1 MASYINPIITTLM
14 NTYHLA
20 IDLGATSGRALL
32 ATFDGHKIVSEEIS
46 RFRYPMIP
54 LAGHLHWN
62 LPLIYEEVLKA
73 MKIAAEKMKAA
84 GTRLSSVG
92 IDSWGCD
99 VAYFYADGSL
109 AGLPYCYRDAHTAG
123 AAEIFCKEFGKDR
136 LYSITGIQF
145 MDFNTVFQ
153 LHTLRRNGAR
163 ILDSADKILF
173 IPDALAYMLTGNAV
187 TEFTVAST
195 SQMLNLVT
203 GDFDD
208 DVLYALGLSRDKFGP
223 MTRPGQTIGVLTPE
237 LQKHTGLGPVPVVAV
252 AGHDTAS
259 AVAGIPAPDSDCA
272 YLSCGTWALLG
283 IEADHFNV
291 SESARKYNFTN
302 EGGINGTTRFLKNIC
317 GMWIFEC
324 VRKELGLED
333 MDIALLAASC
343 LDSSCDTI
351 INPDDPAFANPSS
364 MTEAIQSY
372 CASNGLDAPVTYADY
387 TRVIFRSLA
396 ARVAQVL
403 GYLREITNKDIR
415 RLHVIGGG
423 SLNGHLMAM
432 LAETT
437 GLPVVAG
444 PAECTALGNILLQ
457 IAATNTPDSPC
468 SLRDIALNS
477 CKTKTY
483 NP

>member
-1 MASYINPIITTLM
+1 M

-32 ATFDGHKIVSEEIS
+32 ATFDGQKIASEEIS
-46 RFRYPMIP
+46 RFRYPMVP

-73 MKIAAEKMKAA
+73 LKIAAGKMNAA
-84 GTRLSSVG
+84 GLQISSIG

-99 VAYFYADGSL
+99 VAYFYTDGSL
-109 AGLPYCYRDAHTAG
+109 AGLPYCYRDTHTTG

-136 LYSITGIQF
+136 LYNSTGIQF

-153 LHTLRRNGAR
+153 LHTLRRNGAEV
-163 ILDSADKILF
+163 LDSADKILF

-195 SQMLNLVT
+195 SQMLNLTT
-203 GDFDD
+203 GDFDS
-208 DVLYALGLSRDKFGP
+208 DVLEALELSRDKFGP
-223 MTRPGQTIGVLTPE
+223 MIQPGQTIGFLSSE
-237 LQKHTGLGPVPVVAV
+237 LQKHTGLGTVPIVAV

-259 AVAGIPAPDSDCA
+259 AVAGIPTPDSDCA

-283 IEADHFNV
+283 IESDNFDV
-291 SESARKYNFTN
+291 SESAKKYNFTN

-333 MDIALLAASC
+333 MDIAFLAASC

-351 INPDDPAFANPSS
+351 INPDDPIFANPPS

-372 CASNGLDAPVTYADY
+372 CASNDLDAPVTYADY

-403 GYLREITNKDIR
+403 GYLREITDKDIR

-432 LAETT
+432 LAEAT

-444 PAECTALGNILLQ
+444 PAECTALGNVLLQ
-457 IAATNTPDSPC
+457 IAATHTSDSPY